1 MAKQTLRFENGDYN
15 LRKLNQLPHHLIE
28 AGELIALKTQCLCNY
43 EFLLARLC
51 GTSYGYVRKSQ
62 QLIGESNLEVA
73 TKKVTLQNLLDY
85 LFFKKI
91 I

>member
-1 MAKQTLRFENGDYN
+1 MAKQTLRFENGEYN

-28 AGELIALKTQCLCNY
+28 AGELTALKTQCLCNY

-51 GTSYGYVRKSQ
+51 GTSYGYVRKSP

-73 TKKVTLQNLLDY
+73 TKQSNFTKLHRLS
-85 LFFKKI
+85 FFLRK
-91 I
+91 

>member
-1 MAKQTLRFENGDYN
+1 MAKQTLRFENGEYN

-28 AGELIALKTQCLCNY
+28 AGELTALKTQCLCNY

-73 TKKVTLQNLLDY
+73 TKQSNFTKLARLS
-85 LFFKKI
+85 FF
-91 I
+91 